1 MSGDEAWRRFF
12 PYRQSRV
19 GTSGPERGEVP
30 GRKRERGAEALGLW
44 MERRYL
50 VLSRNLDPTSHTGM
64 GGPEPSR
71 GNTQPCPSPPPS
83 SVGHSEQDGTTG
95 TPPRPSP
102 AVDAQLGT
110 VAPAHGTAMGQHP
123 RGSPKAPPQYPLVVP
138 RRARAALPRAAPT
151 HPQVSVEL
159 GLGPRWLWL
168 GSVARGD
175 LVVTGPA

>member
-1 MSGDEAWRRFF
+1 MSGDEVRRRFF

-30 GRKRERGAEALGLW
+30 GRKRERGAEALGLG

-83 SVGHSEQDGTTG
+83 SVGHSEQDGTAG

-123 RGSPKAPPQYPLVVP
+123 RGVPQSPPPSTPWSCH
-138 RRARAALPRAAPT
+138 AG
-151 HPQVSVEL
+151 L
-159 GLGPRWLWL
+159 GLLCPAQPPRTPRCPWSS
-168 GSVARGD
+168 GSARGGSGG
-175 LVVTGPA
+175 VRWPVGTWW